1 MGASATTGGN
11 SGAVDVARGTVDSAD
26 ATAGSAFVGSTGA
39 SVLGSFGLELL
50 SALSEKLFFCF
61 LLGKHM
67 GKNGRE
73 RELPLA

>member
-1 MGASATTGGN
+1 MGASTATGGS
-11 SGAVDVARGTVDSAD
+11 SGAVDGAAGVGSVAAG
-26 ATAGSAFVGSTGA
+26 AGSAFVGSTGT

-73 RELPLA
+73 RELPRA